1 MEQSYQSI
9 DYTDKLLYCKF
20 YSGLNNMVQSEYM
33 SQKPVTKAVIAA
45 AGFGTRF
52 LPQTKAMPK
61 EMLPLVDK
69 PIIQYIVE
77 ELVQAG
83 ITDIIIVTGYHKRTI
98 EDHFDQMSADLRAN
112 LEEGGKTELLD
123 KTAKI
128 SNLANFAY
136 IRQKGP
142 YGTATPLLSA
152 AHLIGEEPFIYTFA
166 DDFMAATPSRF
177 EQMLDV
183 FNERGGSVLTCVKRD
198 NEQDYKR
205 YGYAGGE
212 ELSPGLVDI
221 KTIIEKPGT
230 RENSPS
236 DIATV
241 SGYVFEPALL
251 DYLREHREN
260 YDTSKEFMIQESM
273 QKMIKD
279 GHHMYGLEVANGTYY
294 DTGNPLE
301 YIKTVF
307 DFVLKRDD
315 IGPELKEFLRKKL
328 Q

>member
-1 MEQSYQSI
+1 
-9 DYTDKLLYCKF
+9 
-20 YSGLNNMVQSEYM
+20 M
-33 SQKPVTKAVIAA
+33 SQKPVRKAVIAA

-98 EDHFDQMSADLRAN
+98 EDHFDRMSADLRSN
-112 LEEGGKTELLD
+112 LEEGGKKELLE

-128 SNLANFAY
+128 SELANFAY

-152 AHLIGEEPFIYTFA
+152 AHLLGDEPFIYTFA

-183 FNERGGSVLTCVKRD
+183 FNERGGSVLTCVRRD
-198 NEQDYKR
+198 DDRDYKR
-205 YGYAGGE
+205 YGYVGGE
-212 ELSPGLVDI
+212 ELGKGLVDV
-221 KTIIEKPGT
+221 KTIIEKPGD
-230 RENSPS
+230 RASAPS
-236 DIATV
+236 ELATV
-241 SGYVFEPALL
+241 SGYVFENALL
-251 DYLREHREN
+251 GYLIKHREN

-273 QKMIKD
+273 QQMIQD

-307 DFVLKRDD
+307 DFGLKRDD
-315 IGPELKEFLRKKL
+315 IGPELKEYLKDKL